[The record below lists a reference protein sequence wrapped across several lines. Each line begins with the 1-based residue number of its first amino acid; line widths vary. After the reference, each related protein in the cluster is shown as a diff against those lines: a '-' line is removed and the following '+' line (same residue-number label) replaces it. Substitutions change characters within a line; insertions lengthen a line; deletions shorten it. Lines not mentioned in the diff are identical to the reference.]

1 MPSPPA
7 SSDPH
12 TDETNIEGLRS
23 WIGRTDTIEETI
35 QSWPSVALL
44 ALLDHPPESL
54 ASGAPT
60 PDGAHWLHFHQAAR
74 QSALGSD
81 GHAQRGG
88 FLPPIDALPRRMWAG
103 GQLDFARPL
112 RVGEAAQRRSIVAD
126 VQAKH
131 GSTGRLVFVTVQ
143 HEIGGPA
150 GLALTERQDI
160 VYRGPPAPGG
170 AARAPQPAPVD
181 ARWRR
186 TIRPD
191 PVLLF
196 RYSALTFNGH
206 RIHYD
211 HPYATAIEGY
221 PGLVVHGPLLATL
234 LLDLCR
240 REARRSIRRFTFRA
254 VAPVFDTA
262 RFTVAGNPLDGDTV
276 ELWVAGPDGGL
287 AMTATAV
294 LD

>member
-1 MPSPPA
+1 MSPDA
-7 SSDPH
+7 DI
-12 TDETNIEGLRS
+12 DALRG
-23 WIGRTDTIEETI
+23 WIGRTETVEEII
-35 QSWPSVALL
+35 QPWPSAALL
-44 ALLDHPPESL
+44 ALLDQPPEPL
-54 ASGAPT
+54 APGTPAPL
-60 PDGAHWLHFHQAAR
+60 GAHWLHFHRAAR
-74 QSALGSD
+74 QGALGPD
-81 GHAQRGG
+81 GHAKRGG
-88 FLPPIDALPRRMWAG
+88 FLPPVDALPRRMWAG
-103 GQLDFARPL
+103 GQLDFKGPL
-112 RVGEAAQRRSIVAD
+112 RIGEAAQRSSTVAL
-126 VQAKH
+126 VEAKR
-131 GSTGRLVFVTVQ
+131 GSTGPLVFVTVE

-150 GLALTERQDI
+150 GGAVGERQDI
-160 VYRGPPAPGG
+160 VYRGPPVSG
-170 AARAPQPAPVD
+170 RAPRPPLPASTE

-211 HPYATAIEGY
+211 QPYATETEGY

-240 REARRSIRRFTFRA
+240 REARRPVRTFEFRA

-262 RFTVAGNPLDGDTV
+262 PFTVAGNPEGDTIA
-276 ELWVAGPDGGL
+276 LWVEGPDGAL

-294 LD
+294 LG